1 MNWKTIICL
10 AVIGLL
16 AVGCGRKGTTR
27 LKEGDYEQF
36 FGKKRPAPEDRSVR
50 LSAHTTVLY
59 FSPGGP
65 VELSVL
71 IENASDR
78 ARSLPIGLES
88 NAGFSYAYFSAL
100 VRDEAGNIE
109 HVTFPA
115 DEGELVSVDL
125 DPRGFT
131 TEMIP
136 LSDIYDFELG
146 AYEVVLFYSFEA
158 GAPPDGQKPDWSG
171 KVWTSPIVVKIE

>member
-16 AVGCGRKGTTR
+16 AVGCGKKNTTR
-27 LKEGDYEQF
+27 VEEGNYEQF
-36 FGKKRPAPEDRSVR
+36 FGKKGPRPQDRSLR
-50 LSAHTTVLY
+50 LSARTTFPY
-59 FSPGGP
+59 SSPGTL

-100 VRDEAGNIE
+100 VRDESGNIE

-115 DEGELVSVDL
+115 DEGDLVSADL

-136 LSDIYDFELG
+136 LGDIYDFEPG
-146 AYEVVLFYSFEA
+146 TYQVVLFYSVDK
-158 GAPPDGQKPDWSG
+158 GTLPDGQKPDWTG
-171 KVWTSPIVVKIE
+171 KLWTSPIIVKVK